1 MKRALILFV
10 VLVALVGAIGGF
22 AYFQFVA
29 KPEMV
34 RSMIA
39 AGGQPPVTVTAEEAR
54 LETWQ
59 PKLPAIG
66 TLVAISGIEVAA
78 EVSGVVREV
87 HFDSGQD
94 VEAGDLLVSLDDS
107 VEQADLKSGMAELKR
122 TNLDLERQRELL
134 TRGNTSKA
142 SYDAALAARDTAAG
156 AVERTRAVIDQ
167 KRIEAP
173 FAGRLGIAKIDPGQ
187 FVSPGEAMVT
197 LQQLDPIYADFPL
210 PEQNLAVLKVGQEVE
225 VGVDAFPDA
234 QFIGQIAAIDA
245 SVDQETRNILLRAR
259 IDNPDKRL
267 LPGMFADVAVRA
279 GQPNEVVTV
288 PRTAVTFSLYG
299 DSVYVVKQEAPPG
312 KPMATAPKPAGGVAA
327 AEAAADETQQ
337 PQQQRQVAERRF
349 VRSGETRDGRV
360 AILEGVA
367 AGELVVSS
375 GQLKLQ
381 PGAEIVVDNSRP
393 LEAPA
398 ERPLE

>member
-10 VLVALVGAIGGF
+10 VLIALVAVIGGF
-22 AYFQFVA
+22 AYFQFVM
-29 KPEMV
+29 KPEMI
-34 RSMIA
+34 RGMIA
-39 AGGQPPVTVTAEEAR
+39 GGGQPPVTVTAEEAR

-66 TLVAISGIEVAA
+66 TLVAIRGIEVAP
-78 EVSGVVREV
+78 EVGGVVREV

-94 VEAGDLLVSLDDS
+94 VEAGALLVSLEDS

-173 FAGRLGIAKIDPGQ
+173 FAGRLGIGKVDPGQ

-197 LQQLDPIYADFPL
+197 LQQLDPIFADFPL
-210 PEQNLAVLKVGQEVE
+210 PEQSLALLKVGQEVE
-225 VGVDAFPDA
+225 VSVDAFPDT

-245 SVDQETRNILLRAR
+245 KVDQETRNILLRAR
-259 IDNPDKRL
+259 IDNPDRRL
-267 LPGMFADVAVRA
+267 LPGMFADIAVLA
-279 GQPNEVVTV
+279 GQPKEVVTV
-288 PRTAVTFSLYG
+288 PRTAVTYSLYG
-299 DSVYVVKQEAPPG
+299 DSVYVAQREAPP
-312 KPMATAPKPAGGVAA
+312 V
-327 AEAAADETQQ
+327 AEAAPKAAGGAAAAQPVQQAQQ
-337 PQQQRQVAERRF
+337 PPRQVAERRF
-349 VRSGETRDGRV
+349 VRTGETRGDRV

-367 AGELVVSS
+367 AGDLVVSS

-381 PGAEIVVDNSRP
+381 PGADILVDNSRP

-398 ERPLE
+398 KRPLE